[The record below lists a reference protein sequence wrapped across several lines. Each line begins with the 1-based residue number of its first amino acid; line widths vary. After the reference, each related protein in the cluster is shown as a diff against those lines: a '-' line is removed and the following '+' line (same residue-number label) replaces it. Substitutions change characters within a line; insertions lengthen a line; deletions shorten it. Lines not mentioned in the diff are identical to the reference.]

1 MHWTSIFHNT
11 IIETFLPFPGLVV
24 SVSNGN
30 IGLLENKLD
39 IERGMIM
46 TIEKMVTD
54 FDKSLILGFKS
65 HKETLEMKSII
76 NINIH
81 CFTASIE
88 LKITQTIS

>member
-1 MHWTSIFHNT
+1 
-11 IIETFLPFPGLVV
+11 
-24 SVSNGN
+24 
-30 IGLLENKLD
+30 
-39 IERGMIM
+39 MIM